1 MRERAAS
8 RGFACRRGWVGGAL
22 APLLLA
28 GACAGP
34 AGDAGDAQAYRAVL
48 GVLEDALG
56 PAPTVVQP
64 NPVRV
69 VGHASAPGDRAEHF
83 LPGASAAI
91 AQAVAD
97 EGGPWTM
104 CSGLGGAC
112 LPRPGRVVALSEPR
126 EAGPE
131 GLSVWITHAEAF
143 PPGHQPAWEIR
154 YYRLSLRR
162 GEGGWVADALELLDV
177 EG

>member
-1 MRERAAS
+1 MS
-8 RGFACRRGWVGGAL
+8 GAL
-22 APLLLA
+22 AILLLA

-34 AGDAGDAQAYRAVL
+34 AGDAGDVQTYRAVL
-48 GVLEDALG
+48 VALEDALG

-69 VGHASAPGDRAEHF
+69 VGYASAPGDRAEHF
-83 LPGASAAI
+83 LPGASAAL
-91 AQAVAD
+91 AEAVAE
-97 EGGPWTM
+97 EGVPWTM
-104 CSGLGGAC
+104 CSGLGETC
-112 LPRPGRVVALSEPR
+112 LPRPGRVVALSELR

-131 GLSVWITHAEAF
+131 GLSVWITHAEVF

-162 GEGGWVADALELLDV
+162 GEGGWVADALELLDA